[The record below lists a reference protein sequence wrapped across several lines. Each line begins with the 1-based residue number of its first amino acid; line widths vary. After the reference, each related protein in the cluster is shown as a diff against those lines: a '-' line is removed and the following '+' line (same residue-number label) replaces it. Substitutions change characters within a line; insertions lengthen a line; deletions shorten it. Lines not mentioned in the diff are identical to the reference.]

1 MKKIK
6 KKINDFIDMLPF
18 LILQFLP
25 VIILVVVLVFAYWVS
40 VSDLPD
46 WFKFFLLRG

>member
-6 KKINDFIDMLPF
+6 KKIDNFIDMLPYF
-18 LILQFLP
+18 ILQFLP
-25 VIILVVVLVFAYWVS
+25 VILLIIALAFAYWVS

-46 WFKFFLLRG
+46 WFKFFLLR

>member
-6 KKINDFIDMLPF
+6 KKISNFIDMLPY

-25 VIILVVVLVFAYWVS
+25 VILLIIVLVFVYLVS

-46 WFKFFLLRG
+46 WFKFFLLR

>member
-6 KKINDFIDMLPF
+6 KKIDNFIDMLPY

-25 VIILVVVLVFAYWVS
+25 VLILVIVLVSAYWVS

-46 WFKFFLLRG
+46 WFKFFLLR

>member
-1 MKKIK
+1 MKKLK

-25 VIILVVVLVFAYWVS
+25 VVALVVFLVFAYWIS

-46 WFKFFLLRG
+46 WFKYVLLR

>member
-6 KKINDFIDMLPF
+6 KKINDFIDMLPY
-18 LILQFLP
+18 LTLQLLP
-25 VIILVVVLVFAYWVS
+25 IIILVIFLVFAYWVS

-46 WFKFFLLRG
+46 WFKFFLLK

>member
-6 KKINDFIDMLPF
+6 KKIDDFMDCLPF
-18 LILQFLP
+18 LVLQLLP
-25 VIILVVVLVFAYWVS
+25 VIVLAILMLIAYWIS

-46 WFKFFLLRG
+46 WFKFFLLR

>member
-6 KKINDFIDMLPF
+6 KKIDNFIDMLPY

-25 VIILVVVLVFAYWVS
+25 AIVLGFILLITYLIS
-40 VSDLPD
+40 ISDLPD
-46 WFKFFLLRG
+46 WFKFFLLNR

>member
-6 KKINDFIDMLPF
+6 KKIDNFIDMLPY

-25 VIILVVVLVFAYWVS
+25 VLILVIVLVFAYWVS

-46 WFKFFLLRG
+46 WFKFFLLR